1 MERKIHKNI
10 FFIAVLAILTTLLVV
25 MGVFYHRFQQQI
37 SQDLRTFGTII
48 LKTEGWQ
55 EASDLADSEKIRIT
69 LIDQDGKV
77 LSDNV
82 ADPSS
87 MENHNNRP
95 EVIQARKD
103 GFAETTRKSSTFSEV
118 STYYYA
124 MRLDDG
130 KVLRVSREASSLS
143 AIFFDTLPLILL
155 LSGGILLLALWISR
169 ILTRSIMLPIH
180 DMANHMDELDHV
192 QVYPELVPVVKTI
205 QNQHENM
212 IRQSKMRQDFT
223 ANVTH
228 ELKTPLTSIS
238 GYSELI
244 ETGMAN
250 PEDVSHFAH
259 EIHKSSDRL
268 LTTINDI
275 IRLSELD
282 SEIDEMQESVD
293 LYEVAKDCL
302 ESLNVNAQKYEVNLM
317 LEGQSETVMAARERM
332 VELIYNL
339 VDNAIRYNK
348 KNGYVKVKID
358 HDSKGV
364 YLSVEDN
371 GIGIPKRYHERI
383 FERFYRVDKSRSKA
397 TGGTGLG
404 LAIVK
409 HIVLNHHATLSIE
422 SEEGKG
428 TNITVHFP
436 NEMSATTCIK

>member
-1 MERKIHKNI
+1 
-10 FFIAVLAILTTLLVV
+10 
-25 MGVFYHRFQQQI
+25 
-37 SQDLRTFGTII
+37 
-48 LKTEGWQ
+48 
-55 EASDLADSEKIRIT
+55 
-69 LIDQDGKV
+69 
-77 LSDNV
+77 
-82 ADPSS
+82 
-87 MENHNNRP
+87 
-95 EVIQARKD
+95 
-103 GFAETTRKSSTFSEV
+103 
-118 STYYYA
+118 
-124 MRLDDG
+124 
-130 KVLRVSREASSLS
+130 
-143 AIFFDTLPLILL
+143 
-155 LSGGILLLALWISR
+155 
-169 ILTRSIMLPIH
+169 MLPIH

-244 ETGMAN
+244 ETGMAS

-302 ESLNVNAQKYEVNLM
+302 ESLNVNAQKYEVNLI

-371 GIGIPKRYHERI
+371 GIGIPERYHERI

-436 NEMSATTCIK
+436 NEMSVTTCIK